1 MASFK
6 SWVKAARLRTLPLAL
21 ASIAMGGFVAS
32 TQKTFNL
39 QAVLMAGLTT
49 LLLQILSNF
58 ANDYGDF
65 SKGTDDEN
73 RLGPKRTVQSGE
85 VTARE
90 MKLAMLAFSLL
101 SLASGLIM
109 LLYYVQLP
117 VTETLLFVGLGIAVI
132 AAAIKYTTGK
142 NPYGYAGLGDFFV
155 FIFFGLV
162 AVLGTYFLATQAWK
176 WSVLL
181 PAIAMGMLS
190 TGVLNLN
197 NIRDYTN
204 DKNKGKRTLAVKL
217 GVDGAIYYHTALTS
231 IPFMALLAYNLII
244 HANWPA
250 YLVLLLLPLFFID
263 LMKIRKLKNTAALDP
278 FLKKLALKTLLLT
291 LVYGIGLQF

>member
-1 MASFK
+1 MASLN
-6 SWVKAARLRTLPLAL
+6 SWIKAARLRTLPLAM
-21 ASIAMGGFVAS
+21 ASITMGGFVAS
-32 TQKTFNL
+32 THKTFNL
-39 QAVLMAGLTT
+39 KAVLMAGLTS

-65 SKGTDDEN
+65 SKGTDDKN

-90 MKLAMLAFSLL
+90 MKLAMLTFSLL
-101 SLASGLIM
+101 SLLSGLIM
-109 LLYYVQLP
+109 LFYYVQLP
-117 VTETLLFVGLGIAVI
+117 MTETLLFIALGIAAIV
-132 AAAIKYTTGK
+132 AAIKYTTGK

-162 AVLGTYFLATQAWK
+162 GVLGTNFLATQAWK

-190 TGVLNLN
+190 TGMLNLN

-217 GVDGAIYYHTALTS
+217 GVEGAIIYHAALTS
-231 IPFMALLAYNLII
+231 IPFLALLVYNLVTK
-244 HANWPA
+244 AAWPA
-250 YLVLLLLPLFFID
+250 YVYLLLLPLFLID
-263 LMKIRKLKNTAALDP
+263 LNKIRQLKNTAALDP
-278 FLKKLALKTLLLT
+278 YLKKLALKTLLLT
-291 LVYGIGLQF
+291 LVYGIGIQL

>member
-32 TQKTFNL
+32 TNKGFNL
-39 QAVLMAGLTT
+39 YAVLMAGLTT

-65 SKGTDDEN
+65 TKGTDDNN

-85 VTARE
+85 ITAKE
-90 MKLAMLAFSLL
+90 MKMAMLIFSILSLFSGLAMLIYF
-101 SLASGLIM
+101 
-109 LLYYVQLP
+109 VQLP
-117 VTETLLFVGLGIAVI
+117 LTATILFVGLGIAAI
-132 AAAIKYTTGK
+132 AAAIKYTTGD
-142 NPYGYAGLGDFFV
+142 NPYGYAGYGDIFV

-162 AVLGTYFLATQAWK
+162 AVLGTFFLATQTWH

-181 PAIAMGMLS
+181 PALAMGMLS

-204 DKNKGKRTLAVKL
+204 DKMKGKKTIAVKL
-217 GVDGAIYYHTALTS
+217 GVEGAIYYHTLLVS
-231 IPFMALLAYNLII
+231 IPFLAIIAYNLINQ
-244 HANWPA
+244 ANWQA
-250 YLVLLLLPLFFID
+250 YLVLLLIPLFIID
-263 LMKIRKLKNTAALDP
+263 LLDIRKIKNSAALDP
-278 FLKKLALKTLLLT
+278 YLKKLAIKTLLLT
-291 LVYGIGLQF
+291 LVYGFGLQF

>member
-90 MKLAMLAFSLL
+90 MKIAMLAFSLL

-109 LLYYVQLP
+109 LFYYVQLQ
-117 VTETLLFVGLGIAVI
+117 VTETLLFIALGIAAI

-162 AVLGTYFLATQAWK
+162 AVLGTYFLATQTWK

-181 PAIAMGMLS
+181 PAITMGMLS

-217 GVDGAIYYHTALTS
+217 GVDGAIYYHTALMS
-231 IPFMALLAYNLII
+231 IPFLALFAYNLII
-244 HANWPA
+244 QANWPA

-291 LVYGIGLQF
+291 LVYGIGLQI

>member
-73 RLGPKRTVQSGE
+73 RLGPNRTVQSGE

-90 MKLAMLAFSLL
+90 MKIAMLSFSLL

-109 LLYYVQLP
+109 LFYYVQLQ
-117 VTETLLFVGLGIAVI
+117 VTETLLFIALGIAAI

-162 AVLGTYFLATQAWK
+162 AVLGTYFLATQTWK

-181 PAIAMGMLS
+181 PAITMGMLS

-204 DKNKGKRTLAVKL
+204 DKHKGKRTLAVKL
-217 GVDGAIYYHTALTS
+217 GVDGAIYYHTALMS
-231 IPFMALLAYNLII
+231 IPFLALFAYNLII
-244 HANWPA
+244 QANWPA

-291 LVYGIGLQF
+291 LVYGIGLQI

>member
-32 TQKTFNL
+32 TNKDFNL
-39 QAVLMAGLTT
+39 YAVLMAGLTT

-65 SKGTDDEN
+65 TKGTDDDN

-85 VTARE
+85 ITAKE
-90 MKLAMLAFSLL
+90 MKMAMFIFSILSLFSGLAMLIFF
-101 SLASGLIM
+101 
-109 LLYYVQLP
+109 VQLP
-117 VTETLLFVGLGIAVI
+117 LTATILFVGLGIAAI
-132 AAAIKYTTGK
+132 AAAIKYTTGD
-142 NPYGYAGLGDFFV
+142 NPYGYAGYGDIFV

-162 AVLGTYFLATQAWK
+162 AVLGTFFLATQTWH

-204 DKNKGKRTLAVKL
+204 DKMKGKKTIAVKL
-217 GVDGAIYYHTALTS
+217 GVKGAIYYHTLLVS
-231 IPFMALLAYNLII
+231 IPFLAIIAYNLINQ
-244 HANWPA
+244 ANWQA
-250 YLVLLLLPLFFID
+250 YLVLLLIPLFIID
-263 LMKIRKLKNTAALDP
+263 LLDIRKLKNSAALDP
-278 FLKKLALKTLLLT
+278 YLKKLAIKTLLLT
-291 LVYGIGLQF
+291 LVYGFGLQF

>member
-1 MASFK
+1 MATLK
-6 SWVKAARLRTLPLAL
+6 SWVKAARLRTLPLAM

-32 TQKTFNL
+32 TYKTFNL

-85 VTARE
+85 ITAKE
-90 MKLAMLAFSLL
+90 MRLAMLITSML
-101 SLASGLIM
+101 SFTSGLVL
-109 LLYYVQLP
+109 LLYYVKLP
-117 VTETLLFVGLGIAVI
+117 IVETLIFIVLGIAAI
-132 AAAIKYTTGK
+132 LAAIKYTTGK

-155 FIFFGLV
+155 FLFFGLV
-162 AVLGTYFLATQAWK
+162 AVAGTFYLATNSWK
-176 WSVLL
+176 WIVLL
-181 PAIAMGMLS
+181 PAIAMGLLS

-204 DKNKGKRTLAVKL
+204 DKLKGKRTLAVKL
-217 GVDGAIYYHTALTS
+217 GVDGAIIYHAALTS
-231 IPFMALLAYNLII
+231 IPFLALLTYNITTT
-244 HANWPA
+244 AAWPA
-250 YLVLLLLPLFFID
+250 YIYLLLLPLFLID
-263 LMKIRKLKNTAALDP
+263 LNKIRQLKNTAALDP
-278 FLKKLALKTLLLT
+278 YLKKLALKTLLLT
-291 LVYGIGLQF
+291 LVYGIGIQF

>member
-1 MASFK
+1 MATLK
-6 SWVKAARLRTLPLAL
+6 SWVKAARLRTLPLAM

-32 TQKTFNL
+32 THKTFNL

-85 VTARE
+85 ITAKE
-90 MKLAMLAFSLL
+90 MRLAMLISSVL
-101 SLASGLIM
+101 SFVSGMVL
-109 LLYYVQLP
+109 LLYYVKLP
-117 VTETLLFVGLGIAVI
+117 IIETLIFIVLGIAAI
-132 AAAIKYTTGK
+132 LAAIKYTTGK

-155 FIFFGLV
+155 FLFFGLV
-162 AVLGTYFLATQAWK
+162 AVAGTFYLATNSWK
-176 WSVLL
+176 WIVLL
-181 PAIAMGMLS
+181 PAVAMGLLS

-204 DKNKGKRTLAVKL
+204 DKLKGKRTLAVKL
-217 GVDGAIYYHTALTS
+217 GVDGAIIYHAALTS
-231 IPFMALLAYNLII
+231 IPFLALLTYNLTT
-244 HANWPA
+244 AAAWPA
-250 YLVLLLLPLFFID
+250 YVYLLLLPLFLID
-263 LMKIRKLKNTAALDP
+263 LNKIRQLKNTAALDP
-278 FLKKLALKTLLLT
+278 YLKKLALKTLLLT
-291 LVYGIGLQF
+291 LVYGIGIQF